1 MLSSLSKKRG
11 QVLLLSLILLAA
23 LACREERANPDPQS
37 QSFAID
43 QTQERGP
50 LVVHVRVDANS
61 ISIAETL
68 LLQFEATLSP
78 GYTLEMPRIDGVLR
92 QFGILDWDN
101 LRDRLDDQD
110 NVVKTSQYRL
120 EPFLSGTHEIPSFL
134 FRFADVNDPDATYTL
149 ETDPIEIEVTSLL
162 GEERENLT
170 IADIDDVVEMPRPPW
185 PWWVWLIIGLF
196 LLAALLVTAY
206 CLWLRSRP
214 AKAVRIFKSAH
225 EIAYERLRRLV
236 DRQLIE
242 NQRVKEFY
250 EHISTILRHYIEDR
264 FDLRAPEQTT
274 EEFLSDLKQSRAL
287 APADKESLEHF
298 LAHCDLVKFA
308 KHHPD
313 QHQIQDTFDLA
324 KAFVEKTQSE
334 SRMIDIT
341 DRVQR
346 QASQE
351 GAA

>member
-1 MLSSLSKKRG
+1 MHCALSKNCC
-11 QVLLLSLILLAA
+11 QALLLSLFLLAG
-23 LACREERANPDPQS
+23 LACRDEGPNPRS

-43 QTQERGP
+43 ETFDRGP

-61 ISIAETL
+61 ISIAQTL
-68 LLQFEATLSP
+68 LLQLEATLSP
-78 GYTLEMPRIDGVLR
+78 DYTLEMPMIDGVLQ
-92 QFGILDWDN
+92 QFGIVDWDN
-101 LRDRLDDQD
+101 LSDRLDDQD
-110 NVVKTSQYRL
+110 NLVKTSQYRL

-134 FRFADVNDPDATYTL
+134 FRFTDANDPNSTYQL

-162 GEERENLT
+162 GEDRENLT

-185 PWWVWLIIGLF
+185 PWWVWLSIALA
-196 LLAALLVTAY
+196 LVAALLMTAFW
-206 CLWLRSRP
+206 LWSRSRP

-242 NQRVKEFY
+242 NERVKEFY

-274 EEFLSDLKQSRAL
+274 EEFLSELKRSQAL

-313 QHQIQDTFDLA
+313 QRQIQDTFDLA

-334 SRMIDIT
+334 SRMVDIT
-341 DRVQR
+341 DQVQKH
-346 QASQE
+346 AAQE

>member
-1 MLSSLSKKRG
+1 M
-11 QVLLLSLILLAA
+11 LSLIPLAP
-23 LACREERANPDPQS
+23 LACREEGANTGS

-43 QTQERGP
+43 QTFEYGP

-78 GYTLEMPRIDGVLR
+78 GYTLEMPKIDSVLQ
-92 QFGILDWDN
+92 QFGILDWDH

-134 FRFADVNDPDATYTL
+134 FRFADVNDPNATYTL

-162 GEERENLT
+162 GEDRENLT
-170 IADIDDVVEMPRPPW
+170 IADIEDVVEMARAPW
-185 PWWVWLIIGLF
+185 PWWVWLIMGLF
-196 LLAALLVTAY
+196 LVAALLGTAY
-206 CLWLRSRP
+206 YLWLRSRP
-214 AKAVRIFKSAH
+214 REAVRVFKSAH

-236 DRQLIE
+236 DQQLIE
-242 NQRVKEFY
+242 NNQVKAFY
-250 EHISTILRHYIEDR
+250 QHISIILRHYIEDR

-274 EEFLSDLKQSRAL
+274 EEFLTELKSAKTL
-287 APADKESLEHF
+287 SPADKESLEHF

-308 KHHPD
+308 KHEPD
-313 QHQIQDTFDLA
+313 QHQIQETFDLA

-341 DRVQR
+341 DQVRR

>member
-1 MLSSLSKKRG
+1 MLLSLPKKCC
-11 QVLLLSLILLAA
+11 QALLLSLVLLAG
-23 LACREERANPDPQS
+23 LACREEGPKRRS

-43 QTQERGP
+43 ETFDRGP

-61 ISIAETL
+61 ISIAQTL
-68 LLQFEATLSP
+68 LLQLEATLSAD
-78 GYTLEMPRIDGVLR
+78 YTLEMPKIDSVLQ
-92 QFGILDWDN
+92 QFGILDWDH

-110 NVVKTSQYRL
+110 KLVRTSQYRL

-134 FRFADVNDPDATYTL
+134 FRFADADDPNSNYQL
-149 ETDPIEIEVTSLL
+149 ETDPIKIEVTSLL

-185 PWWVWLIIGLF
+185 PWWVWLIIASALT
-196 LLAALLVTAY
+196 AALALIAFW
-206 CLWLRSRP
+206 LWSRSRP
-214 AKAVRIFKSAH
+214 AKAVRIYKSAH

-236 DRQLIE
+236 DQQLVE

-274 EEFLSDLKQSRAL
+274 EEFLSDLKRSQAL

-308 KHHPD
+308 KHHPE

-334 SRMIDIT
+334 SSMIDIT
-341 DRVQR
+341 DQVRR
-346 QASQE
+346 QAARE

>member
-1 MLSSLSKKRG
+1 MHCSLSKKCC
-11 QVLLLSLILLAA
+11 QALLLSLLLLAG
-23 LACREERANPDPQS
+23 LACREEGPNSGS

-61 ISIAETL
+61 ISIAQTL
-68 LLQFEATLSP
+68 LLQLEATLSP
-78 GYTLEMPRIDGVLR
+78 DYTLEMPKIDSVLE

-101 LRDRLDDQD
+101 LSDRLDDQD
-110 NVVKTSQYRL
+110 NLVKTSQYRL

-134 FRFADVNDPDATYTL
+134 FRFADANDPNATYQL

-162 GEERENLT
+162 SEDRENLT
-170 IADIDDVVEMPRPPW
+170 IADIDDVVEMPKPPW
-185 PWWVWLIIGLF
+185 PWWVWLSIALVLI
-196 LLAALLVTAY
+196 AALLAIAFW
-206 CLWLRSRP
+206 LWSRSRP

-236 DRQLIE
+236 DQQLVE

-250 EHISTILRHYIEDR
+250 EHISIILRHYIEDR

-274 EEFLSDLKQSRAL
+274 EEFLSELKQSAAL
-287 APADKESLEHF
+287 APSDKESLEHF

-324 KAFVEKTQSE
+324 KAFVEKTQTDSK
-334 SRMIDIT
+334 MVDIT
-341 DRVQR
+341 DQVQK
-346 QASQE
+346 QAAQE